1 MSETSVLDRL
11 KSGIRRFQSDIYPN
25 RREAYERAAREPQR
39 PHTLLI
45 TCADSRID
53 PEAVT
58 QAGPGEVFVTRNIG
72 NMVPAYG
79 EMLGGVSAVI
89 EYAVS
94 ALKVQHIVVCGH
106 SDCGAMKALLHP
118 EAVESMPT
126 VKSWL
131 TNGKAALNIAQ
142 TVTSSGDDRTRTPLA
157 ILTEQNV
164 LMQLQHLR
172 THPSVAGALARG
184 EISLSGWV
192 YEIGTAEVRI
202 AEDGHVN
209 FVPISSS
216 QAAGELAGHPVA

>member
-1 MSETSVLDRL
+1 MSETSVLERL
-11 KSGIRRFQSDIYPN
+11 KAGVRRFQSEIYPS
-25 RREAYERAAREPQR
+25 RREAYERAASEPQR

-94 ALKVQHIVVCGH
+94 ALKVQHLVVCGH

-142 TVTSSGDDRTRTPLA
+142 SMPADAKRSPLA
-157 ILTEQNV
+157 VLTEQNV
-164 LMQLQHLR
+164 LMQLQHLK
-172 THPSVAGALARG
+172 THPSVAGGLARG
-184 EISLSGWV
+184 EISLSGWI

-202 AEDGHVN
+202 AEDGQQR
-209 FVPISSS
+209 FIPISSS
-216 QAAGELAGHPVA
+216 QAAGELAGHPIA